1 MLPYARAFE
10 KYLGRPLRKW
20 EAEVIA
26 PIERMRQRGYQRRII
41 IRDRPPRDSRH
52 ILVQYIRYCT
62 TVTGHK
68 AYIAAPSLL
77 AARNL
82 TDYTAADQGTI
93 YLGSYT
99 RPDRCRGI
107 DITFA
112 LLLDA
117 DEASYRHL
125 MATYRA
131 LSGTVNTLQSPD
143 PFIIVHTI
151 NIEPVWAFIPYI
163 KTCNPSVPALPAPP
177 PSTPPPIPPEP
188 KPPELPPPIPPPSS
202 PESPPQFQSPFPPG
216 R

>member
-1 MLPYARAFE
+1 MCLLCGALAPRAQPSRA
-10 KYLGRPLRKW
+10 KQRS
-20 EAEVIA
+20 A
-26 PIERMRQRGYQRRII
+26 PR
-41 IRDRPPRDSRH
+41 
-52 ILVQYIRYCT
+52 
-62 TVTGHK
+62 
-68 AYIAAPSLL
+68 LL

-82 TDYTAADQGTI
+82 TDYTAADRDTI
-93 YLGSYT
+93 YLGTYT

-177 PSTPPPIPPEP
+177 PPTPPPIPPEP
-188 KPPELPPPIPPPSS
+188 KPPAKMKEYRKTY
-202 PESPPQFQSPFPPG
+202 G
-216 R
+216 VD